1 MLDLQI
7 DNRGDLVS
15 TEPLSYPKLNIK
27 WAAANNP
34 MLKILFRAGLNKEN
48 YSAPKNN
55 FKLMFYT
62 ANPEP
67 LKEFNT
73 IRSTEEI
80 KQRIKVLLHTELGD
94 IQDLSTYG
102 TSLVINKHLDITSDA
117 VVNSVQSI
125 VLNVVSDILDDP
137 SVKVVRAFSSSG
149 PFYCQNLNVYIYDGA
164 DEIYEFELEG

>member
-15 TEPLSYPKLNIK
+15 TDPLDYPKLNIR
-27 WAAANNP
+27 WVAAKNP
-34 MLKILFRAGLNKEN
+34 ILKILFRTGLNKED
-48 YSAPKNN
+48 YSAPKDS

-62 ANPEP
+62 SKPEP

-73 IRSTEEI
+73 INSTEEL
-80 KQRIKVLLHTELGD
+80 KQRVKVLLRTELGD
-94 IQDLSTYG
+94 IQDSSTYG
-102 TSLVINKHLDITSDA
+102 TSLIADKHLDITSAA

-125 VLNVVSDILDDP
+125 VLEAVTDLLDEP
-137 SVKVVRAFSSSG
+137 SVVVERAFSSSG
-149 PFYCQNLNVYIYDGA
+149 PFYCQNLNVYIYDGV